1 MTDKERIATLEKQVA
16 ELTKLVTTTKSA
28 NPWNVLSKE
37 IETELSKVVD
47 ETHLMWSCKQAIC
60 TILGKSFRKNS
71 VTMFDK
77 ENCEE
82 AKEFINFTID
92 FIKKKREKYKNTE
105 SVSGY
110 ERKCQ
115 NEQH

>member
-1 MTDKERIATLEKQVA
+1 MTDKERIAALEKQVA
-16 ELTKLVTTTKSA
+16 DLTKLVTTTKSA

-47 ETHLMWSCKQAIC
+47 EKHLMWQCKQAIC

-71 VTMFDK
+71 VTMLDE
-77 ENCEE
+77 ENCKE
-82 AKEFINFTID
+82 AKEFINFTLE
-92 FIKKKREKYKNTE
+92 FIKSKREKYKNPNAP
-105 SVSGY
+105 SGH

-115 NEQH
+115 SEQH